1 MKTKYLT
8 LTAIFTALTIVLSQ
22 IAIPM
27 PGSVAP
33 LSLSLGAI
41 YLAGAVLPK
50 KYALYS
56 QVLYLLMGIVGLPV
70 FANFTS
76 GIGRILGPT
85 GGYLLAYPLMAFLV
99 ALVVELFGKKTMVS
113 YVLGMLASLAVCYL
127 FGSLW
132 YVVVGHVSWVQSL
145 LLTVVPFLAADL
157 LKIAIFA
164 VLAAALNRALVK
176 AKLLTA

>member
-1 MKTKYLT
+1 MKTKNLT
-8 LTAIFTALTIVLSQ
+8 LTAIFTALTIVLAQ

-33 LSLSLGAI
+33 FSLSVGAI
-41 YLAGAVLPK
+41 YLTGAVLPK

-56 QVLYLLMGIVGLPV
+56 QLIYLLMGIFGLPV

-76 GIGRILGPT
+76 GIGRIAGPT
-85 GGYLLAYPLMAFLV
+85 GGYLLAYPLMAFLT
-99 ALVVELFGKKTMVS
+99 ALVVELFGKKSLLSYAAGMV
-113 YVLGMLASLAVCYL
+113 AALAVCYL

-132 YVVVGHVSWVQSL
+132 YVAVGHVGWMESI
-145 LLTVVPFLAADL
+145 LLTVVPFVAMDL
-157 LKIAIFA
+157 LKIAVFA
-164 VLAAALNRALVK
+164 LLAAALNRALGK

>member
-1 MKTKYLT
+1 MKTKNLT

-56 QVLYLLMGIVGLPV
+56 QLLYLLMGVIGLPV

-76 GIGRILGPT
+76 GVGRILGPT
-85 GGYLLAYPLMAFLV
+85 GGYLLAYPLMAFLT
-99 ALVVELFGKKTMVS
+99 ALVVELFGKKTLVS
-113 YVLGMLASLAVCYL
+113 YVLGMLASLVVCYL

-132 YVVVGHVSWVQSL
+132 YVAVGHVSWAQSL
-145 LLTVVPFLAADL
+145 LLTAVPFIATDL
-157 LKIAIFA
+157 LKIAVFA
-164 VLAAALNRALVK
+164 LLAAALNRALVK
-176 AKLLTA
+176 AKLLAA